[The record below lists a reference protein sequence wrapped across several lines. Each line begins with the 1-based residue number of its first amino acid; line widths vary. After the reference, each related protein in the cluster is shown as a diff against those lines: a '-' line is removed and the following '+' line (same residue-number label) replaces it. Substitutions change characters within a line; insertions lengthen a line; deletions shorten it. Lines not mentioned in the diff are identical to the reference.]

1 MTERLL
7 VTVARAGAVD
17 ATERARLA
25 AAWRTGDGVLLET
38 CHRVERYSIADAD
51 STRLAGDETGEAE
64 PGRSYDKARYVSRSG
79 STGWT
84 CC

>member
-25 AAWRTGDGVLLET
+25 AAWRI
-38 CHRVERYSIADAD
+38 R
-51 STRLAGDETGEAE
+51 
-64 PGRSYDKARYVSRSG
+64 
-79 STGWT
+79 
-84 CC
+84 